1 MVATRSEFLKQLED
15 IDEAL
20 GRFAAKT
27 AEDVRALAQVLAG
40 DKQAIESVLAGDQ
53 PARRQRALIEDIC
66 FDIML
71 LQQPVAGDL
80 RFVSGSFRLVSDLSH
95 IDDKARDVAE
105 LAQILPA
112 EVTEKLGDHLSFA
125 SERVATMLEDA
136 VEAFRTSD
144 VEKARGVF
152 AMDDDV
158 DDVYL
163 AAEGVVIDLIKSSE
177 TSAKYLP
184 ELLMVAKYFE
194 RMGDD
199 AVRIADWAIFRV
211 TGARERAAAE
221 PDAADAQ

>member
-27 AEDVRALAQVLAG
+27 AEDVRALAQALSG

-71 LQQPVAGDL
+71 LQQPLIGVDL
-80 RFVSGSFRLVSDLSH
+80 RFVSGSFRMVSDLSH
-95 IDDKARDVAE
+95 IDSMTRDAVFLAEDIPAKAAKKLEKEFTTLSAYAANMVDKAV
-105 LAQILPA
+105 
-112 EVTEKLGDHLSFA
+112 
-125 SERVATMLEDA
+125 DA
-136 VEAFRTSD
+136 FCTSD
-144 VEKARGVF
+144 VEKAQQVME
-152 AMDDDV
+152 ADTAVNDL
-158 DDVYL
+158 Y
-163 AAEGVVIDLIKSSE
+163 AEAEEKLVGLIRDGKSS
-177 TSAKYLP
+177 ARYLP

-199 AVRIADWAIFRV
+199 AVRIADWAVFRA
-211 TGARERAAAE
+211 TGAREMTKGE
-221 PDAADAQ
+221 